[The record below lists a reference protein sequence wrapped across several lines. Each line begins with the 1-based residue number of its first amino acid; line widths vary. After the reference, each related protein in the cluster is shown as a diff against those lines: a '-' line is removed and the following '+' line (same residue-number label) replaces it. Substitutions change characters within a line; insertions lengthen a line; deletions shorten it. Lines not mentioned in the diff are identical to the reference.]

1 MKIMILPL
9 KELKD
14 FLFFGG
20 MGGILTGLLCV
31 GTSEIWGDIDGP
43 AFCRQTLGFWERSG
57 TGFGIRDSKGNFKTL
72 SHCNLILF
80 WPLQRSPVGL
90 FF

>member
-31 GTSEIWGDIDGP
+31 GNSEIWGDIDGP
-43 AFCRQTLGFWERSG
+43 AFCSKPWD
-57 TGFGIRDSKGNFKTL
+57 FGKGQGRDL
-72 SHCNLILF
+72 E
-80 WPLQRSPVGL
+80 
-90 FF
+90 